1 MRISQRPLR
10 MVMMAVLAAVSAV
23 TVLVSSVTPAAAA
36 AGVIVSG
43 TQWADNNGSPVN
55 AHGGGM
61 IKVGGTYYWI
71 GEYKGVDGSFLA
83 NACYSSTDLQH
94 WTFVNKTLVKQAS
107 GDLGPDRVVERPKIL
122 YDGATGQYVQTMHV
136 DNLTYKDEGVG
147 VATSSTVCGNYTYRG
162 RMKLNGST
170 LKYWDSGS
178 FQDADGTG
186 YVITHNGN
194 IFKLAPDYLSA
205 VSQPLS
211 AMCSGCESPALF
223 KVGGTYFFLF
233 SHRTGWATN
242 DNFYFTATSLGGPW
256 TSRGNLAP
264 SGTHTWNSQTTYVLP
279 VQGSSTTTYVFLG
292 DRWNASDLGSS
303 TYVWQPLVVSGT
315 SLSMPAFRASWSIDT
330 STGKATY

>member
-1 MRISQRPLR
+1 
-10 MVMMAVLAAVSAV
+10 
-23 TVLVSSVTPAAAA
+23 
-36 AGVIVSG
+36 
-43 TQWADNNGSPVN
+43 
-55 AHGGGM
+55 
-61 IKVGGTYYWI
+61 
-71 GEYKGVDGSFLA
+71 
-83 NACYSSTDLQH
+83 
-94 WTFVNKTLVKQAS
+94 VNKTLVKQAS

-122 YDGATGQYVQTMHV
+122 YDSATNQYVQTMHV
-136 DNLTYKDEGVG
+136 DNLTYKDEAIG
-147 VATSSTVCGNYTYRG
+147 VATSSTVCGDYTYRG
-162 RMKLNGST
+162 RLKLNGST

-178 FQDADGTG
+178 FQDSDGTG

-211 AMCSGCESPALF
+211 AMCSGCESPALV

-242 DNFYFTATSLGGPW
+242 DNFYFTATSPGGPW

-264 SGTHTWNSQTTYVLP
+264 SGAHTWDSQTTYVLP
-279 VQGSSTTTYVFLG
+279 VQGSSTTTYMFMG
-292 DRWNASDLGSS
+292 DRWNASNLGAS

-315 SLSMPAFRASWSIDT
+315 SLSMPTFRASWSIDT